1 MVAAMKKRTLALILG
16 ATLVLGVAACGD
28 DDDDGGST
36 DRTTTEQDS
45 GDSGDS
51 GGSASSNADV
61 QAYCDAVDEYVQAAQ
76 DIIDD
81 PTSGD
86 AAELS
91 QQGQDLAAQ
100 GQELASN
107 AADLTPEDAQAIA
120 DCTQEATSALT
131 PAN

>member
-1 MVAAMKKRTLALILG
+1 MFAAMKKRTLALILG

-28 DDDDGGST
+28 DDDSDGGST

-45 GDSGDS
+45 GSDD
-51 GGSASSNADV
+51 GGSASGNADV

-76 DIIDD
+76 DVIDD